1 MQKFIESFR
10 FMSTS
15 LSNLVDNYLKFTTK
29 SAEDVKKE
37 KKISMQL
44 LDFKIINYITN
55 TKNVKKDS

>member
-15 LSNLVDNYLKFTTK
+15 LSNLVDNYLKFTAK